1 MTSHRSSRA
10 WVEYAFLCLL
20 PCCLGPSPGLLL
32 PSMHYFWIPFPPISC
47 FYLAR
52 IHLSNAFLGQCAY
65 RMDFPRLLCM
75 LEHVCFFLDDGKQA
89 VWRFPVENDSLS
101 RVRRQHLV
109 FSAVQSCDCL
119 VRESLYSPPETLGSF
134 YLGTLNFHDVV

>member
-1 MTSHRSSRA
+1 
-10 WVEYAFLCLL
+10 
-20 PCCLGPSPGLLL
+20 
-32 PSMHYFWIPFPPISC
+32 
-47 FYLAR
+47 
-52 IHLSNAFLGQCAY
+52 
-65 RMDFPRLLCM
+65 M

-119 VRESLYSPPETLGSF
+119 VRESLLFPSRDTGVFLSWYFEFS
-134 YLGTLNFHDVV
+134 